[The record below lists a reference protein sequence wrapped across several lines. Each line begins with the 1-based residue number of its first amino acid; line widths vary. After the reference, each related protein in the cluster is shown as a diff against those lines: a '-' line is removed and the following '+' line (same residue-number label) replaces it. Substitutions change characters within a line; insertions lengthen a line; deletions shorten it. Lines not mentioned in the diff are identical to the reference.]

1 MSFKDFL
8 FEFCIEIGVKCCLIL
23 DRDVYIDIDE
33 DDKIINFK
41 FLSE

>member
-1 MSFKDFL
+1 MCFKDDL
-8 FEFCIEIGVKCCLIL
+8 FEFCVEIDVKCCLIL
-23 DRDVYIDIDE
+23 NRDVYIDIDE